1 MTIPTPLE
9 LMIPILDFSKD
20 KEEKNIDQTL
30 EYLKDKFELTPDEIN
45 STNTNGHSIISN
57 NIKSA
62 RKYLV
67 QSGLLEY
74 TKKEY
79 AKITKNGLK
88 VLQNKTQ

>member
-45 STNTNGHSIISN
+45 STNTN
-57 NIKSA
+57 
-62 RKYLV
+62 
-67 QSGLLEY
+67 
-74 TKKEY
+74 
-79 AKITKNGLK
+79 
-88 VLQNKTQ
+88 